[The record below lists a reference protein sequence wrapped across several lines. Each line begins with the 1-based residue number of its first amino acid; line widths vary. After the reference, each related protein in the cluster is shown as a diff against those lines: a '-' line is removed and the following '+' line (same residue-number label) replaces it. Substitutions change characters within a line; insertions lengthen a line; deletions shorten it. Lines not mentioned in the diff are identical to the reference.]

1 MKIYILARPNRKN
14 GAERL
19 LQAALE
25 RGHDAKLVDY
35 TKCYC
40 NIEKSNPEIH
50 YDGKVLEKPDAIIPR
65 ISIASQSYGS
75 AIIRQFEMMNVFSTT
90 GSLAFLRARD
100 KLRSMQLLAR
110 HNIDIPKTAF
120 AMETQHID
128 NLIAMVGGAPLII
141 KVTRGSQGVGV
152 MLAESKNAAKSI
164 IQTLYS
170 QNVNIMVQEYI
181 AESAGAD
188 LRVFIVG
195 GKIVGAFKR
204 QAAEGEFRSNIH
216 TGGEGKPIRLTK
228 EERKMALAVAKNHN
242 LSIAGVDL
250 LQSNRGPLAMEINAF
265 PMMTAIEQ
273 VTGKD
278 IAGSIIKYV
287 EEQVPKKPKRDKVGV

>member
-19 LQAALE
+19 LKAALE
-25 RGHDAKLVDY
+25 RGHDARLIDY

-40 NIEKSNPEIH
+40 NVEKSNPQIH
-50 YDGKVLEKPDAIIPR
+50 YGGEVLDKPDAIIPR

-75 AIIRQFEMMNVFSTT
+75 AVIRQFEMMNVFSTT
-90 GSLAFLRARD
+90 GSLAFMRARD

-120 AMETQHID
+120 AMATEDID
-128 NLIAMVGGAPLII
+128 NLIAVVGGAPLII

-152 MLAESKNAAKSI
+152 MLAESKAAARSI

-170 QNVNIMVQEYI
+170 QNVNIMLQEYI
-181 AESAGAD
+181 VESAGAD
-188 LRVFIVG
+188 VRVFIVG
-195 GKIVGAFKR
+195 GKVVGAYKR
-204 QAAEGEFRSNIH
+204 QAVDGEFRSNIH
-216 TGGEGKPIRLTK
+216 TGGEGKPIRLTR
-228 EERKMALAVAKNHN
+228 EERKMALSAAKHHN

-250 LQSNRGPLAMEINAF
+250 LQSNRGPLTMEVNAF
-265 PMMTAIEQ
+265 PMMTMIEQ
-273 VTGKD
+273 VTNKD
-278 IAGSIIKYV
+278 IAGSIIDYAQ
-287 EEQVPKKPKRDKVGV
+287 EQMPKKPKRDKVGV